1 MKNNINIKYNKPLIS
16 VITVCYNAE
25 NIIEETIVSV
35 LSQKYDNYEYVII
48 DGQSS
53 DKTNLIIDKYK
64 TKISYW
70 NSEPDNGI
78 YDAMNKGI
86 KVSKGKWIIFMNAG
100 DTFFDEHVLIN
111 VAPFLMAEQYDVIY
125 GHTYIKENCRKYLK
139 KALPLDYIKLSLPF
153 CHQSV
158 FVKSNIMREFMFDT
172 KFKITADYNFFYK
185 IYKLKYIF
193 RCIDEIISTYE
204 ASDGVSSKQRALAYK
219 EICTING
226 RTKGLIN
233 KLRYII
239 VSFMLK
245 LKILK

>member
-1 MKNNINIKYNKPLIS
+1 M
-16 VITVCYNAE
+16 
-25 NIIEETIVSV
+25 
-35 LSQKYDNYEYVII
+35 
-48 DGQSS
+48 SS
-53 DKTNLIIDKYK
+53 DSSVDAPRWGMTIQPAWPAVFGFAKSVTYFAILPASNAAR
-64 TKISYW
+64 TASSSQRISL
-70 NSEPDNGI
+70 
-78 YDAMNKGI
+78 A
-86 KVSKGKWIIFMNAG
+86 
-100 DTFFDEHVLIN
+100 
-111 VAPFLMAEQYDVIY
+111 
-125 GHTYIKENCRKYLK
+125 
-139 KALPLDYIKLSLPF
+139 
-153 CHQSV
+153 
-158 FVKSNIMREFMFDT
+158 

-245 LKILK
+245 LKILKWKKYNLYSYCL